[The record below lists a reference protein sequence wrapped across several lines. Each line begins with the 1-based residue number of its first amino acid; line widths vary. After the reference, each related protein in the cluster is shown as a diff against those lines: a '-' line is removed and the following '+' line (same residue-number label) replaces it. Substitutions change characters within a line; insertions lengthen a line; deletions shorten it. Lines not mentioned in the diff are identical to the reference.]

1 MAQKKM
7 QVPTLKSEEEARAF
21 VIEHAR
27 RVLKFKE
34 AEKVMNG
41 LKERFNL
48 AMLAYFIDNV
58 EENSMTFEGKF
69 VGGDD
74 AGLSA
79 SVTVTKV
86 TRTKIIWDVQKLT
99 KAVGKK
105 LAKKV
110 IKKTYKVNDMQG
122 LTAYL
127 KECGVDPL
135 VFKSFITVDSKVDE
149 DAIDRLEALG
159 KIDGEKIEACCSVE
173 MSDPYFRIAVKKDV
187 M

>member
-1 MAQKKM
+1 MAKSKM
-7 QVPTLKSEEEARAF
+7 KVPTLHSEEEARAF

-27 RVLKFKE
+27 RVLKFKD
-34 AEKVMNG
+34 AERVMNN
-41 LKERFNL
+41 LKERFNS
-48 AMLAYFIDNV
+48 AMLAYFEDNV
-58 EENSMTFEGKF
+58 DGSSMTFDGQF
-69 VGGDD
+69 TGGDD
-74 AGLSA
+74 AGMSA

-127 KECGVDPL
+127 KECGVDPHI
-135 VFKSFITVDSKVDE
+135 FKSFITVETFVDE
-149 DAIDRLEALG
+149 KAIDDLEALG
-159 KIDGEKIEACCSVE
+159 KISGENVEACCSVE

-187 M
+187 A